1 MRVLAIAVVLS
12 ATGCGAYHTPPVSVY
27 GKSGQAY
34 TAPSICAALTQ
45 CMKAE
50 PSCFYDTTTIVTSSA
65 SGGTLLE
72 TTACKEVKK

>member
-1 MRVLAIAVVLS
+1 
-12 ATGCGAYHTPPVSVY
+12 
-27 GKSGQAY
+27 
-34 TAPSICAALTQ
+34 
-45 CMKAE
+45 MKAE